1 MQVQQKCL
9 TKLYLPFVRENCA
22 SLRPPSGEHPVRS
35 VSSSSPPRTRL
46 RWASRRFKRQNLC
59 FLRLKC
65 FPQCCFLSAILR
77 SRPLLPCFTFVL
89 SVQFSRCNLV
99 RKNCAALHPS
109 QAKGIRSASFL
120 LPLKFKAKALNLV
133 GAQKLVPSKL
143 NNARNEKV

>member
-65 FPQCCFLSAILR
+65 FPQCCFISAIFPDRALCC
-77 SRPLLPCFTFVL
+77 LAFTFVSL
-89 SVQFSRCNLV
+89 CSVFKVQS
-99 RKNCAALHPS
+99 HI
-109 QAKGIRSASFL
+109 QGRSPESTGDTIACT
-120 LPLKFKAKALNLV
+120 LKIEQCKKREGLTWEVTQGLWPCEV
-133 GAQKLVPSKL
+133 SLE
-143 NNARNEKV
+143 RR

>member
-1 MQVQQKCL
+1 MLFSKCDL
-9 TKLYLPFVRENCA
+9 A
-22 SLRPPSGEHPVRS
+22 IAPSVA
-35 VSSSSPPRTRL
+35 L
-46 RWASRRFKRQNLC
+46 
-59 FLRLKC
+59 
-65 FPQCCFLSAILR
+65 II
-77 SRPLLPCFTFVL
+77 TFVL

-133 GAQKLVPSKL
+133 GAQLLVPSKL